1 MRYVYT
7 DFGSLPVNFAL
18 TMDEVDR
25 LLEFI
30 EEIEESKNPWL
41 LSDLKKMLISS
52 REHTADLMH
61 IHAKQMQ
68 EKPDV

>member
-1 MRYVYT
+1 MKYIYT
-7 DFGSLPVNFAL
+7 DFASLPVNFAL
-18 TMDEVDR
+18 TMSEVDR

-52 REHTADLMH
+52 REYTADLMEAQ
-61 IHAKQMQ
+61 AKSIRN
-68 EKPDV
+68 KDDV